1 MQSTTINTINLVCFA
16 SNNFRES
23 IVGSLLKLGIVALSV
38 DTQCWLNKR
47 VEANNLLTVL
57 VLPEKKLFDF
67 EAVNAILANQ
77 NSQYFVIFPSPLT
90 EQAISILKVCRDCCH
105 WPCDP
110 LELVFRLDRLSLRSS
125 LPLDLL
131 TIDMEHAA
139 WRNLNLI
146 GQSPLF
152 LNTLSFIKKT
162 SDCSAPV
169 LIEGETGCG
178 KEVAARAIHYL
189 GCRKNFPFIPINCGA
204 IPDHLFENELFGH
217 EKGAYTD
224 AKKSQAG
231 LLEQANGG
239 TVFLDEIE
247 ALSAKGQVVL
257 LRLIEDNMIRP
268 LGAAKSRKVDIR
280 IIAASNVSLSGL
292 VAQGLFRQDLL
303 FRLNLLYLN
312 LPPLRNRKGDI
323 QPLAEHFIRKYRLQY
338 NQPDKQFHPD
348 VIAWMTEY
356 DWPGNVRELEN
367 FVHRSFLLS
376 DVPEISQNANKD
388 ETTISGSRRKLI
400 DRRQIFKFDA
410 PFNEAKN
417 HAIHYFEQRYL
428 TWLISSSKGNVTY
441 AATLAQKE
449 RRALGKLLKKHAINP
464 ARYRN
469 D

>member
-23 IVGSLLKLGIVALSV
+23 IVSSLLKLGIVALSV
-38 DTQCWLNKR
+38 DAQCWLNKR

-67 EAVNAILANQ
+67 GAVNTILANQ
-77 NSQYFVIFPSPLT
+77 NSRYFVIFPSPLT

-110 LELVFRLDRLSLRSS
+110 LELVFRLNRLLLRSS
-125 LPLDLL
+125 IPLDLL

-152 LNTLSFIKKT
+152 LNTLSFIKKS

-224 AKKSQAG
+224 AKKSHAG
-231 LLEQANGG
+231 LVQQASGG

-247 ALSAKGQVVL
+247 VLSAKGQVTL

-268 LGAAKSRKVDIR
+268 LGAAQSRKVDIR
-280 IIAASNVSLSGL
+280 IIAASNVSLSGW
-292 VAQGLFRQDLL
+292 
-303 FRLNLLYLN
+303 
-312 LPPLRNRKGDI
+312 LPK
-323 QPLAEHFIRKYRLQY
+323 ACF
-338 NQPDKQFHPD
+338 
-348 VIAWMTEY
+348 
-356 DWPGNVRELEN
+356 VRTCY
-367 FVHRSFLLS
+367 S
-376 DVPEISQNANKD
+376 D
-388 ETTISGSRRKLI
+388 
-400 DRRQIFKFDA
+400 
-410 PFNEAKN
+410 
-417 HAIHYFEQRYL
+417 
-428 TWLISSSKGNVTY
+428 
-441 AATLAQKE
+441 
-449 RRALGKLLKKHAINP
+449 
-464 ARYRN
+464 
-469 D
+469 

>member
-1 MQSTTINTINLVCFA
+1 MQNTINTINLVCFA

-23 IVGSLLKLGIVALSV
+23 IVSSLLKLGIVASPV
-38 DTQCWLNKR
+38 DTQCWLNR
-47 VEANNLLTVL
+47 RIEENNLLTVL
-57 VLPEKKLFDF
+57 VLPEKNTFDF
-67 EAVNAILANQ
+67 KVVNTILANQ

-90 EQAISILKVCRDCCH
+90 EQAISILKACRDCCH

-110 LELVFRLDRLSLRSS
+110 LELGFRLDRLSLRSS
-125 LPLDLL
+125 IAPNLL
-131 TIDMEHAA
+131 TIDMQSVT
-139 WRNLNLI
+139 WKNLNLI

-152 LNTLSFIKKT
+152 LNTLSFIKKS
-162 SDCSAPV
+162 SDCNAPV

-189 GCRKNFPFIPINCGA
+189 GCRKDFPFIPINCGA

-224 AKKSQAG
+224 AKKSHTG
-231 LLEQANGG
+231 LLQQASGG

-257 LRLIEDNMIRP
+257 LRLIEDNMVRP
-268 LGAAKSRKVDIR
+268 LGAAQSRKVDIR

-292 VAQGLFRQDLL
+292 VAEGLFRQDLL

-323 QPLAEHFIRKYRLQY
+323 QPLAEHFIQKYRLQY
-338 NQPDKQFHPD
+338 KQPAKHFHPNM
-348 VIAWMTEY
+348 IAWMTEY

-376 DVPEISQNANKD
+376 DAPEISQNTNKD
-388 ETTISGSRRKLI
+388 ETAISCSRRELI

-417 HAIHYFEQRYL
+417 HAINYFEQRYL
-428 TWLISSSKGNVTY
+428 TWLISSSKGNVTH

-464 ARYRN
+464 SRYRN